1 MKTIKQLFLGGIIL
15 LSAVKVKAQIPN
27 PSFEQWQTRN
37 FGVVKFEDPRNW
49 MSNNFYFAFT
59 NPDQLPIKKT
69 TDAHTGTYA
78 VEITNVP
85 DTSESKQGGSLISG
99 NVNFLT
105 QEYNLKFKLSAKP
118 KSLEAFYKYF
128 PVNNDSFNIE
138 IVVSKNGEYL
148 GSGSFKGV
156 EAKNDYTK
164 LSAEIQYID
173 ETTIPDSA
181 SIFIYAGNAMQ
192 VIEGTKLILDDLSFT
207 DAPVSVSRVKNN
219 DLAISV
225 YPNPA
230 QDKLFFNINNQ
241 NASVTLMDL
250 NGKIITQNEITKTN
264 NYIDL
269 TGINNGIYLA
279 QITTELGVVNH
290 KIVVNQ

>member
-15 LSAVKVKAQIPN
+15 LSAIKVKAQIPN

-37 FGVVKFEDPRNW
+37 FGLVQFEDPRNW

-59 NPDQLPIKKT
+59 NPNQLPVKKT
-69 TDAHTGTYA
+69 TDAHSGTYA
-78 VEITNVP
+78 VEITNAP
-85 DTSESKQGGSLISG
+85 DTSQEKQGGSLISG

-105 QEYNLKFKLSAKP
+105 QEYNLKFKLNAKP

-128 PVNNDSFNIE
+128 PINNDSFNIE

-156 EAKNDYTK
+156 EVKNDYTK

-173 ETTIPDSA
+173 ETTVPDSA
-181 SIFIYAGNAMQ
+181 SIFIYAGNSYQ

-207 DAPVSVSRVKNN
+207 DAPVSVSKVKNN

-230 QDKLFFNINNQ
+230 QDKLFFNLNNQ
-241 NASVTLMDL
+241 SASVTLMDL
-250 NGKIITQNEITKTN
+250 NGKIITQNEISKTN

-269 TGINNGIYLA
+269 TGINNGIYLT
-279 QITTELGVVNH
+279 QIITEQGVVNH

>member
-15 LSAVKVKAQIPN
+15 LSAIKVKAQIPN

-37 FGVVKFEDPRNW
+37 FGVVQFEDPKNW

-59 NPDQLPIKKT
+59 NPNQLPVKKT

-105 QEYNLKFKLSAKP
+105 QEYNLKFKLSSKP

-148 GSGSFKGV
+148 GSASFKGV

-164 LSAEIQYID
+164 LSAEIQYMD
-173 ETTIPDSA
+173 ETIIPDSA

-192 VIEGTKLILDDLSFT
+192 VIEGTKLVLDDLSFT
-207 DAPVSVSRVKNN
+207 DAPVSVSKVKNN

-230 QDKLFFNINNQ
+230 QDKLFFNLNNQ
-241 NASVTLMDL
+241 SALVTLMDL
-250 NGKIITQNEITKTN
+250 NGKILTQNEISKTN
-264 NYIDL
+264 NSIDL
-269 TGINNGIYLA
+269 SGINNGIYLA

-290 KIVVNQ
+290 KIVVNK